1 MKHEPRYTVDEVLSA
16 QFEVGGDATA
26 LEIKEHLTQTNS
38 TTQTIPRLSTS
49 EIVQYRIDSFY
60 DKTAGTY
67 TREKLVSNHSE
78 LIEELSSVLRDTSE
92 VLPQEGDHV
101 FAVQDLT
108 PIGKCALINSYWF
121 QNGEFVAVKNESG
134 PYGYITKWVSHN
146 YLDGNT

>member
-1 MKHEPRYTVDEVLSA
+1 MKHEPKYTVDDVLSA
-16 QFEVGGDATA
+16 QFEVGDDATA
-26 LEIKEHLTQTNS
+26 LEIKEHLAQTNS

-60 DKTAGTY
+60 GKTDTHK
-67 TREKLVSNHSE
+67 TLVSKHSE
-78 LIEELSSVLRDTSE
+78 LIEELTSVLRDTSE

-108 PIGKCALINSYWF
+108 PIGKWAFINSYWF

-146 YLDGNT
+146 YLDGNI